1 MVAESGMVAGISS
14 DADPNKLFQGGG
26 RIGQCSRPPSGTAL
40 RAATPTP
47 PPTHCY
53 RGWKEQGLGADDIAR
68 VRARVH
74 AATIDVLGPV
84 SDPRTIHRSTFFI
97 GFVLAM
103 IAKKGS
109 AEIDDFTEEAL
120 GDSKLRRSIAKVE
133 MVLDPEVDAAYP
145 RRWIRVVGIKTTG
158 DERFTSRVE
167 VPKGGPVNTL
177 SHQELE
183 EKPRNLTA
191 YGGGASAGEIDRI
204 VARIGNLKEKTDVRD
219 LLPAGSK

>member
-84 SDPRTIHRSTFFI
+84 SDPRTIHRSTSFI

-145 RRWIRVVGIKTTG
+145 RRWI
-158 DERFTSRVE
+158 
-167 VPKGGPVNTL
+167 
-177 SHQELE
+177 
-183 EKPRNLTA
+183 
-191 YGGGASAGEIDRI
+191 
-204 VARIGNLKEKTDVRD
+204 
-219 LLPAGSK
+219 GSWG